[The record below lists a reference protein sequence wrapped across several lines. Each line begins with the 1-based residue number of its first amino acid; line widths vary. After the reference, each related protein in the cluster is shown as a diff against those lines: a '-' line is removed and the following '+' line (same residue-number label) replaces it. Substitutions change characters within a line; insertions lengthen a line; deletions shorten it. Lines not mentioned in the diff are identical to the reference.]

1 MNHDW
6 PPTTCFSSASCQLSK
21 YGLCPALLAQA
32 QKPLL
37 FLPALPQ
44 TSMQQPDLPVSPHY
58 KSYWIRILFCN
69 FKSRFQESFLFSQW
83 SSYCLFHR
91 CSILPLWDVNYS
103 GFWQLS
109 SVSCIIS
116 IFSVSFLSVLV
127 PASFRCLLSL
137 DVYFHGG
144 EKHKELTGSSVG

>member
-1 MNHDW
+1 MIGL
-6 PPTTCFSSASCQLSK
+6 PQPAFPLPAASSANMGSAQP
-21 YGLCPALLAQA
+21 YLL
-32 QKPLL
+32 KPRSLFCSYQPFPKHPCSSLTCL
-37 FLPALPQ
+37 FLPITNPIELGFFSATLK
-44 TSMQQPDLPVSPHY
+44 VG
-58 KSYWIRILFCN
+58 
-69 FKSRFQESFLFSQW
+69 FQESFLFSQW